1 MAKIKVI
8 DKSHIGAWR
17 KRWLELSSTR
27 FHNDYLVAELAAE
40 IRAEFPKGA
49 SGELQFLQ
57 LIRSNLKGAYG
68 PVLLRKVTAF
78 KLFTEQE
85 WRYLGGWAGISF
97 LSALTLG
104 ERTRIIASLKGRG
117 PHQYSTIRNVALRL
131 KIVSRQKGR
140 DNRSQAEERV
150 QKLQEWILSL
160 YRTVKGLPAMPKD
173 VELALTNRSL
183 ASLVAKANVA
193 MGRPSS

>member
-27 FHNDYLVAELAAE
+27 FHNDYLIAELATE

-49 SGELQFLQ
+49 SGDLQFLQ
-57 LIRSNLKGAYG
+57 LIKLNLRGAYG

-78 KLFTEQE
+78 RLFTEQE
-85 WRYLGGWAGISF
+85 WRYLGGWTGISF
-97 LSALTLG
+97 LSALTLR
-104 ERTRIIASLKGRG
+104 ERTMVIASLKGKG
-117 PHQYSTIRNVALRL
+117 PHQYSTIRSHALQL

-150 QKLQEWILSL
+150 QKLQQWMLNL
-160 YRTVKGLPAMPKD
+160 YRTVRGLPAMPKD
-173 VELALTNRSL
+173 VELALTSRPL
-183 ASLVAKANVA
+183 ASLVAKANAA